1 MSLLHFEIGILMLAA
16 FLAGFIGVWALTGNT
31 KQNQ

>member
-16 FLAGFIGVWALTGNT
+16 FLVGVIGVWALTGN
-31 KQNQ
+31 NNE